1 MEVTMNKVIL
11 KGRLA
16 QDPESKKSKN
26 KKEYTV
32 YTIAVQRYNQDE
44 VDFIPCI
51 SWDKNAEF
59 VSKYFT
65 KGKEILIAGR
75 IKVVKDGDKTNTFV
89 EVDSVEFCGKKED

>member
-1 MEVTMNKVIL
+1 MNKVIL

-26 KKEYTV
+26 KKEYSV

-59 VSKYFT
+59 INKYFT
-65 KGKEILIAGR
+65 KGKEILVSGR
-75 IKVVKDGDKTNTFV
+75 IKVVKDADKTNTFV
-89 EVDSVEFCGKKED
+89 EVDSVEFCGKKEE

>member
-1 MEVTMNKVIL
+1 MNKVIL

-16 QDPESKKSKN
+16 GDPESKKSKN
-26 KKEYTV
+26 KKEYAV

-65 KGKEILIAGR
+65 KGKEILVAGR

-89 EVDSVEFCGKKED
+89 EVDSVEFCGKKEE

>member
-1 MEVTMNKVIL
+1 MNKVIL

-16 QDPESKKSKN
+16 RDPESKKSKN
-26 KKEYTV
+26 KKEYSV

-59 VSKYFT
+59 VNKYFT
-65 KGKEILIAGR
+65 KGKEILVSGR
-75 IKVVKDGDKTNTFV
+75 IKVVKDADKTNTFV
-89 EVDSVEFCGKKED
+89 EVDSVEFCGKKEE

>member
-1 MEVTMNKVIL
+1 MNKVIL
-11 KGRLA
+11 KGRLT
-16 QDPESKKSKN
+16 QDPEERKSKN
-26 KKEYTV
+26 KKVYTV

-59 VSKYFT
+59 VSKYFK
-65 KGKEILIAGR
+65 KGKEILVSGR
-75 IKVVKDGDKTNTFV
+75 IKVVKEDDKQNTFV